1 MANGLVIYD
10 TTHSVSDTIECLV
23 NVLRERGFVI
33 FTIIDHA
40 KAARDVG
47 LEMPD
52 TKVLLFG
59 NPKAGTALMLKRP
72 TLAIDLP
79 SRILVYD
86 RGKGSTQV
94 IFSKMEY
101 AANKHGLERPVSDF
115 DITVNKI
122 ISSCININQD

>member
-1 MANGLVIYD
+1 MTNGLVIYGTD
-10 TTHSVSDTIECLV
+10 RSVSDAIECLID
-23 NVLRERGFVI
+23 VLRKNGFVV

-40 KAARDVG
+40 KAAREVG

-86 RGKGSTQV
+86 KGHGATQV
-94 IFSKMEY
+94 VYSKMEY
-101 AANKHGLERPVSDF
+101 AANRHGLESPVSDF
-115 DITVNKI
+115 DATVNKI
-122 ISSCININQD
+122 ISSCIEMNLD